1 MKKVVHDSN
10 QPFIYLCNKCNS
22 ICSIQIFNSYQTK
35 ICIDCNDMDEEIIS
49 IQDYLERIKNLS
61 KEGNKCEKHEI
72 NALDICLN
80 CQKWMCN
87 KCKNEH
93 LRNKKYKQHLFT
105 HSIIEFLSKCPYH
118 MKNYRYYCKDCDE
131 NFCELCINKHKH
143 HIYEAMSLTKMEQ
156 NIKKRKG
163 EFNKV
168 IQNMKQNID
177 ELYKDIKLQC
187 DNIQREK
194 LSISYK
200 ACQKRNE
207 NIIKVIKQLFSFPF
221 VPQYQYY
228 ENIMNNSEFEFNLN
242 FNIEDL
248 DKITNDKLNEI
259 IPFYN
264 GKSI

>member
-1 MKKVVHDSN
+1 
-10 QPFIYLCNKCNS
+10 
-22 ICSIQIFNSYQTK
+22 
-35 ICIDCNDMDEEIIS
+35 
-49 IQDYLERIKNLS
+49 
-61 KEGNKCEKHEI
+61 
-72 NALDICLN
+72 
-80 CQKWMCN
+80 
-87 KCKNEH
+87 
-93 LRNKKYKQHLFT
+93 
-105 HSIIEFLSKCPYH
+105 
-118 MKNYRYYCKDCDE
+118 
-131 NFCELCINKHKH
+131 
-143 HIYEAMSLTKMEQ
+143 MSLTKMEQ

-200 ACQKRNE
+200 ACKKRNE

-221 VPQYQYY
+221 FPQYQYY

>member
-1 MKKVVHDSN
+1 
-10 QPFIYLCNKCNS
+10 
-22 ICSIQIFNSYQTK
+22 
-35 ICIDCNDMDEEIIS
+35 
-49 IQDYLERIKNLS
+49 
-61 KEGNKCEKHEI
+61 
-72 NALDICLN
+72 
-80 CQKWMCN
+80 
-87 KCKNEH
+87 
-93 LRNKKYKQHLFT
+93 
-105 HSIIEFLSKCPYH
+105 

-163 EFNKV
+163 EPNKV

-200 ACQKRNE
+200 ACKKRNE
-207 NIIKVIKQLFSFPF
+207 NIIKVIKQLYSFPF